1 MVRAPGCGS
10 GGRGFD
16 SPSSPHFFI
25 MKNEKYFCS
34 DYTDSDSPNF
44 DMRLGAVLLKDSR
57 PSPDHEPYDFFIDGV
72 FHQYGITGGNVAEFS
87 KKSGVPM
94 EDILSEAVISKES
107 AEDMALELATK
118 NELFDAYMKSYENIS
133 YPFDKNSDIDKPEL
147 SSLKLYKERLSKTG
161 LDEITLKEIFD
172 SWQTYNAFTLGF
184 MSEGKMIELRS
195 QPSQEK
201 LSAIATTQAAAL
213 CTQLESLES
222 MVNKYGLG
230 STKSII
236 ENFGIHH
243 FERYDHKHLARQ
255 NKAWNDSEPVEAVV
269 VNARYDWNS
278 INKPGPSFEENFKN
292 RLFYFEVGNANDI
305 GHVAVAIGKQA
316 RQAGRMPSVKYFI
329 IHAHGT
335 PDNMIIGTNKE
346 QLLVKD
352 YDLISRFNFS
362 GNDYKKHLGENYKLI
377 LQSCSTAGN
386 NNGKES
392 IANIMGKHH
401 QVPVHA
407 PESKIYGVDI
417 NSDGTTIFMTQFGTE
432 GGKTII

>member
-1 MVRAPGCGS
+1 
-10 GGRGFD
+10 
-16 SPSSPHFFI
+16 
-25 MKNEKYFCS
+25 MKNERYFCS
-34 DYTDSDSPNF
+34 DYTDSDQPNF
-44 DMRLGAVLLKDSR
+44 DMRLGAVMLKDSR
-57 PSPDHEPYDFFIDGV
+57 PNPDLEPYEFFIDGV
-72 FHQYGITGGNVAEFS
+72 FHQYGITGGNVSEFS

-118 NELFDAYMKSYENIS
+118 NELFDAYMKSYEAIS
-133 YPFDKNSDIDKPEL
+133 YPFYKNSDINKPEL
-147 SSLKLYKERLSKTG
+147 GSLKLYAERLSKTG
-161 LDEITLKEIFD
+161 LDEITQKEIFD

-222 MVNKYGLG
+222 MINRHGLKN
-230 STKSII
+230 TNSII

-243 FERYDHKHLARQ
+243 FERYDHKHLAKQ
-255 NKAWNDSEPVEAVV
+255 NKAWANGEPVEAVV

-278 INKPGPSFEENFKN
+278 INKPGPSFEEDFKN

-316 RQAGRMPSVKYFI
+316 RQAGRKPSVKYFI

-335 PDNMIIGTNKE
+335 PNNMIIGSKNEHLFVDDYKRIE
-346 QLLVKD
+346 Q
-352 YDLISRFNFS
+352 FEFS
-362 GNDYKKHLGENYKLI
+362 ANDYKKHLGENYKLI

-386 NNGKES
+386 NNGKDS
-392 IANIMGKHH
+392 IAGVMGKHH
-401 QVPVHA
+401 QVHVHA
-407 PESKIYGVDI
+407 PETKIYGVDI
-417 NSDGTTIFMTQFGTE
+417 NSDGTTIFMTQFGTD